1 MAISKIGSNAVDTL
15 SSKLTL
21 TAADGVEDND
31 YIMELTN
38 AEATDGRSYGLRVK
52 AGSTS
57 ADQSFV
63 VQDHDASN
71 TLFKITGDGAVT
83 KPSQPSISVDGSSS
97 SVVTDSG
104 SASYLVTQWT
114 TGNDSSFYSQGI
126 TYDSS
131 NGRFTVPVAGKY
143 LINVSIYTY
152 QNNVFQRVQL
162 YINGSNNLH
171 FSFDNK
177 TGDGD
182 LGQDNNL
189 SGSTIF
195 NLSAN
200 DYISVHMYKVSSESN
215 KRYYFGPGHSSFSMH
230 LLS

>member
-71 TLFKITGDGAVT
+71 TLFKITGDGDVNVGKGDIIFGTADKGINLGVT
-83 KPSQPSISVDGSSS
+83 SN
-97 SVVTDSG
+97 TDANTLDDYEEGTFTAAFTNFSG
-104 SASYLVTQWT
+104 SATFSNAVYVKIGQMVFFTLHI
-114 TGNDSSFYSQGI
+114 TGKSNTSDGDQMTVSGFPFAVLGEHPASVGMNDNEFGHAMVNTAELMYFYNLTGGSF
-126 TYDSS
+126 TYDM
-131 NGRFTVPVAGKY
+131 FPHT
-143 LINVSIYTY
+143 
-152 QNNVFQRVQL
+152 
-162 YINGSNNLH
+162 
-171 FSFDNK
+171 
-177 TGDGD
+177 
-182 LGQDNNL
+182 
-189 SGSTIF
+189 SGYARIQG
-195 NLSAN
+195 A
-200 DYISVHMYKVSSESN
+200 YRIA
-215 KRYYFGPGHSSFSMH
+215 
-230 LLS
+230 